1 MKQRPMLVLSCVLA
15 LNGCSNGG
23 STAKPDSAVQPSG
36 SGGTTPGA
44 GGAVLGTGGVL
55 GSGGAAALGGGL
67 GKGGDTAG
75 SAGSTGGTAGSSLGA
90 GGTAAAGAPGTGGA
104 IRGTGGTVAGGASG
118 TITATGGITVGTGGA
133 IVAGGS
139 SGKGGAGGS
148 GGSSGSAG
156 AGGTVAR
163 ACPAVTLDGID
174 AQTLT
179 GDSTPLQT
187 AAYGVRNF
195 SAPVKVDGKH
205 DPANYLPAPVLP
217 TWQFATTDPTS
228 GQLSDLECAV
238 APDVGFHSYR
248 RKGGSPSTHEKVAVT
263 GGRNAAANRVYTVF
277 NGQQLVAAIKEAG
290 LEPKIIR
297 VVGHIDLRMS
307 ENNSV
312 FKEYTSY
319 SDQKFGGSI
328 NLPSNTTLVGLNDA
342 KGNPARITGTSIL
355 IGGELAQASGGDPEA
370 DFKAWIAAGKD
381 GDAFPTWTRNVIVR
395 NLKIDTPWD
404 VNPEDDANAYADGMT
419 ISRAQN
425 VWIDHVS
432 LSDGDTPDSLATDTR
447 HDGNLDIVRGS
458 DYVTVSN
465 SFFGDHGKN
474 SLVGNGDAGRAW
486 SDENRL
492 HVTFTGLWWYGIS
505 SRHPLVRFGQLHT
518 FNNLM
523 QGTTGTPTY
532 GHKFEGG
539 LDVRYQSDVLSE
551 SNYHLFSGLKLKEVC
566 GKVAGGKEGLGFRGA
581 GNVFISDKGDDGKA
595 WSGGPVSIDA
605 ALATCAELPAAG
617 TWKPP
622 YAYTAKDAAAARTAI
637 EAGTGAGHIGS
648 FAK

>member
-1 MKQRPMLVLSCVLA
+1 VKLSPILVLSWLLT
-15 LNGCSNGG
+15 LNACSNGG
-23 STAKPDSAVQPSG
+23 SSARPDAAA
-36 SGGTTPGA
+36 SGGVVQT
-44 GGAVLGTGGVL
+44 
-55 GSGGAAALGGGL
+55 
-67 GKGGDTAG
+67 
-75 SAGSTGGTAGSSLGA
+75 
-90 GGTAAAGAPGTGGA
+90 PGTG
-104 IRGTGGTVAGGASG
+104 
-118 TITATGGITVGTGGA
+118 
-133 IVAGGS
+133 
-139 SGKGGAGGS
+139 
-148 GGSSGSAG
+148 GSAG
-156 AGGTVAR
+156 AGGGTALGTGGVPVLGGRSGEDGGRAGSSGAPGGAGGAGGAGGSMVGTSGATGAGGELGSGGTVRGTGGNALAGGVSGTTIGTGGVTIGTGGATATGGGTGRGGAGGTGAR
-163 ACPAVTLDGID
+163 ACPPVTLDGID

-179 GDSTPLQT
+179 GDSTPLQV

-195 SAPVKVDGKH
+195 SAPVEVDGKH
-205 DPANYLPAPVLP
+205 DPANYLPAPVKP
-217 TWQFATTDPTS
+217 TWQFATADPTN
-228 GQLSDLECAV
+228 GQLTDLECAV
-238 APDVGFHSYR
+238 APVVGFHSYH
-248 RKGGSPSTHEKVAVT
+248 RKAGSPSAHEKVAVT
-263 GGRNAAANRVYTVF
+263 GGRNAASNRVYTVF
-277 NGQQLVAAIKEAG
+277 DGQQLVAAIQEAG

-307 ENNSV
+307 GSNTV

-328 NLPSNTTLVGLNDA
+328 SIPSNTTLVGINDA

-355 IGGELAQASGGDPEA
+355 VGGELAQTAGGEAEA

-419 ISRAQN
+419 LSRAQN

-432 LSDGDTPDSLATDTR
+432 ISDGDTPDVLASDTR
-447 HDGNLDIVRGS
+447 HDGSLDIVRGS
-458 DYVTVSN
+458 DYVTISN

-492 HVTFTGLWWYGIS
+492 HVTFTGLWWNGIA

-523 QGTTGTPTY
+523 QGTTGTATY

-539 LDVRYQSDVLSE
+539 LDVRYHSDVISE
-551 SNYHLFSGLKLKEVC
+551 NNYHLFTGLKPKEVC
-566 GKVAGGKEGLGFRGA
+566 GKVAGGKDGLGFRGA
-581 GNVFISDKGDDGKA
+581 GNVFLSDKTDDGKA
-595 WSGGPVSIDA
+595 WTGGPISIDTQ
-605 ALATCAELPAAG
+605 LATCSELPAAG

-622 YAYTAKDAAAARTAI
+622 YAYTVKDAAAARTDI
-637 EAGTGAGHIGS
+637 EAGTGAGHIGP

>member
-1 MKQRPMLVLSCVLA
+1 MKQSPMLVLSCLLT
-15 LNGCSNGG
+15 LNACSN
-23 STAKPDSAVQPSG
+23 AG
-36 SGGTTPGA
+36 SGAPSDA
-44 GGAVLGTGGVL
+44 ASSGGAVQVGGTGGAAV
-55 GSGGAAALGGGL
+55 GVGGAV
-67 GKGGDTAG
+67 
-75 SAGSTGGTAGSSLGA
+75 
-90 GGTAAAGAPGTGGA
+90 PGTGG
-104 IRGTGGTVAGGASG
+104 GVGGA
-118 TITATGGITVGTGGA
+118 TGLGGSLGRDGGA
-133 IVAGGS
+133 DSSVAAGGS
-139 SGKGGAGGS
+139 LDGSTAGAGGS
-148 GGSSGSAG
+148 GGSPRGTGGSIV
-156 AGGTVAR
+156 AGGTAGTVTGTGGVAVGTGGTPATGGAPGKGGASGTGAL
-163 ACPAVTLDGID
+163 ACPSVTIDGID

-195 SAPVKVDGKH
+195 SAPVAVDSKH
-205 DPANYLPAPVLP
+205 DPANYLPAPVKP
-217 TWQFATTDPTS
+217 TWQFATTDPTN
-228 GQLSDLECAV
+228 GQLTDLECAV
-238 APDVGFHSYR
+238 APDVGFHGYK
-248 RKGGSPSTHEKVAVT
+248 RKGGSPPLHEKVTVT

-290 LEPKIIR
+290 LDPKIIR

-307 ENNSV
+307 ENNTV

-328 NLPSNTTLVGLNDA
+328 NIPSNTTLVGINDA
-342 KGNPARITGTSIL
+342 KGIPARITGTSIL
-355 IGGELAQASGGDPEA
+355 IGAELAATAGGEAEA

-381 GDAFPTWTRNVIVR
+381 GDAYPTWTRNVIVR

-419 ISRAQN
+419 ISRSQN
-425 VWIDHVS
+425 IWIDHVS
-432 LSDGDTPDSLATDTR
+432 ISDGDTPDSLATDTR
-447 HDGNLDIVRGS
+447 HDGSLDIVRGS

-474 SLVGNGDAGRAW
+474 SLVGNGDSGRAW
-486 SDENRL
+486 SDESRL
-492 HVTFTGLWWYGIS
+492 HVTFTGLWWNGIA

-523 QGTTGTPTY
+523 QGTTGTATY

-539 LDVRYQSDVLSE
+539 LDVRYHSDVISE
-551 SNYHLFSGLKLKEVC
+551 GNYHLFVGLKLKEVC
-566 GKVAGGKEGLGFRGA
+566 GKVAGGKDGLGFRGT
-581 GNVFISDKGDDGKA
+581 GNVFINDKTDDGKA

-605 ALATCAELPAAG
+605 ALTACSELPAAG

-622 YAYTAKDAAAARTAI
+622 YAYTAKDAAAARTEI
-637 EAGTGAGHIGS
+637 EAATGAGHVGL

>member
-1 MKQRPMLVLSCVLA
+1 MKQRPMLVLSCLLTVSA
-15 LNGCSNGG
+15 CSNGG
-23 STAKPDSAVQPSG
+23 SSARSDAA
-36 SGGTTPGA
+36 A
-44 GGAVLGTGGVL
+44 GGAVETTGTGGRVGGEGGSVLGTGGAILVGGSSGSTDASVGGAVAASGTGGRAASGGAP
-55 GSGGAAALGGGL
+55 GSGGAAR
-67 GKGGDTAG
+67 
-75 SAGSTGGTAGSSLGA
+75 
-90 GGTAAAGAPGTGGA
+90 GTGGA
-104 IRGTGGTVAGGASG
+104 PSVGGTSGAMTGTGGVA
-118 TITATGGITVGTGGA
+118 VGTGGVPA
-133 IVAGGS
+133 TGGGP
-139 SGKGGAGGS
+139 GKGGAGGT
-148 GGSSGSAG
+148 G
-156 AGGTVAR
+156 ART
-163 ACPAVTLDGID
+163 CPSVTLDGTD

-195 SAPVKVDGKH
+195 SAPVAVDGKH
-205 DPANYLPAPVLP
+205 DPANYLPAPVKP
-217 TWQFATTDPTS
+217 TWQFATTDPTN
-228 GQLSDLECAV
+228 GQLTELECAV
-238 APDVGFHSYR
+238 GPDVGFHGYR
-248 RKGGSPSTHEKVAVT
+248 RKGGSPSVHEKVVVT
-263 GGRNAAANRVYTVF
+263 GGRNAATNRVYTVF

-307 ENNSV
+307 ESNTV

-319 SDQKFGGSI
+319 SDQKLGGSI
-328 NLPSNTTLVGLNDA
+328 NIPSNTTLVGINDS

-355 IGGELAQASGGDPEA
+355 IGGELAETSGAEPEA
-370 DFKAWIAAGKD
+370 DFKEWIAAGKD

-419 ISRAQN
+419 ISRSQN
-425 VWIDHVS
+425 IWIDHVS
-432 LSDGDTPDSLATDTR
+432 ISDGDTPDSLASDTR
-447 HDGNLDIVRGS
+447 HDGSLDIVRGS
-458 DYVTVSN
+458 DYVTVSS

-492 HVTFTGLWWYGIS
+492 HVTFTGLWWKGIA

-539 LDVRYQSDVLSE
+539 LDVRYHSDVLSE
-551 SNYHLFSGLKLKEVC
+551 SNYHLFTGLKPKEVC
-566 GKVAGGKEGLGFRGA
+566 GKVAGGKDGLGFRGT
-581 GNVFISDKGDDGKA
+581 GNVFISDKTDDGKA

-605 ALATCAELPAAG
+605 ALAACSELPAAG

-622 YAYTAKDAAAARTAI
+622 YAYTAKDAATARTEI
-637 EAGTGAGHIGS
+637 EAGTGAGHIGP

>member
-15 LNGCSNGG
+15 LTACSNGG
-23 STAKPDSAVQPSG
+23 SGARTDAAASGGAIQVVGTGGTLGGAGGSLIGAGGGVGTGGGVETGGAVALGGSLGKGGGSAGSSGSTGGAGGMLVG
-36 SGGTTPGA
+36 SGGATRGTGGSTVA
-44 GGAVLGTGGVL
+44 GGVSGTRIGTGGV
-55 GSGGAAALGGGL
+55 
-67 GKGGDTAG
+67 
-75 SAGSTGGTAGSSLGA
+75 
-90 GGTAAAGAPGTGGA
+90 
-104 IRGTGGTVAGGASG
+104 
-118 TITATGGITVGTGGA
+118 TVGTGGVPA
-133 IVAGGS
+133 TGGGT
-139 SGKGGAGGS
+139 GKGGAGGT
-148 GGSSGSAG
+148 G
-156 AGGTVAR
+156 AR
-163 ACPAVTLDGID
+163 PCPSMALDGID

-195 SAPVKVDGKH
+195 SAPVEVDGKH
-205 DPANYLPAPVLP
+205 DPSNYLPAPVKP
-217 TWQFATTDPTS
+217 TWQFATTDPTN
-228 GQLSDLECAV
+228 GQLTELECAA
-238 APDVGFHSYR
+238 APAVGFHGYR
-248 RKGGSPSTHEKVAVT
+248 RKGGSPSAHEKVTVT

-290 LEPKIIR
+290 LDPKIIR

-307 ENNSV
+307 ENNTV

-328 NLPSNTTLVGLNDA
+328 IIPSNTTLVGINDS

-355 IGGELAQASGGDPEA
+355 IGGELAETTGGEAEA

-404 VNPEDDANAYADGMT
+404 VNPEDDANAYADGIT
-419 ISRAQN
+419 ISRSQN
-425 VWIDHVS
+425 IWIDHVS
-432 LSDGDTPDSLATDTR
+432 ISDGDTPDSLASDTR
-447 HDGNLDIVRGS
+447 HDGSLDIVRGS
-458 DYVTVSN
+458 DYVTVS
-465 SFFGDHGKN
+465 SCFFGDHGKN
-474 SLVGNGDAGRAW
+474 SLVGNGDSGRAW

-492 HVTFTGLWWYGIS
+492 HVTFTGLWWNGIA

-523 QGTTGTPTY
+523 QGTTGTATY

-539 LDVRYQSDVLSE
+539 LDVRYHSDVISE
-551 SNYHLFSGLKLKEVC
+551 GNYHLFAGLKPKEVC
-566 GKVAGGKEGLGFRGA
+566 GKVAGGKDGLGFRGT
-581 GNVFISDKGDDGKA
+581 GNVFISDKTDDGKA

-605 ALATCAELPAAG
+605 ALAACGELPAAG

-622 YAYTAKDAAAARTAI
+622 YAYAAKDAAAARAEI
-637 EAGTGAGHIGS
+637 ETGTGAGHIGM